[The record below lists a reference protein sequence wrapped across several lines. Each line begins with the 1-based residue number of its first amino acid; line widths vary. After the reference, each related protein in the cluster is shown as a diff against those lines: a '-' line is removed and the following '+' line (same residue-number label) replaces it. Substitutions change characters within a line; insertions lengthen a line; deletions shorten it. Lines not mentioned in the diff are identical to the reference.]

1 MNSFFLKKIVEKV
14 VTIEIICTLRL
25 CLFWLKT
32 FSENPFTWNRVF
44 DCAWK
49 IDFSGKSFTL
59 TWKIFSTSVL
69 PSSHFQRRAKRERE
83 RERTHRCANRER
95 ERERERDCAVEFE
108 IKPVRSPSSSPPR
121 DGEIAPRTH
130 ELIDSPRPPARSR
143 HEPTNRSPSSS
154 PPRDGEIATNPR
166 TDRPTSSTGEIATRT
181 HEPID
186 PSLILTDEPT
196 NWLRHDWSCDF
207 DFFFFWFLFLVLFI
221 CFNYL

>member
-1 MNSFFLKKIVEKV
+1 M
-14 VTIEIICTLRL
+14 TIEIICTLRL

-49 IDFSGKSFTL
+49 IEFFGKSFTL

-95 ERERERDCAVEFE
+95 ERDCAVEFE

-130 ELIDSPRPPARSR
+130 ELIDPPCPPVRSR
-143 HEPTNRSPSSS
+143 HEPKNRSTHLVHW
-154 PPRDGEIATNPR
+154 RDRDTNPW
-166 TDRPTSSTGEIATRT
+166 TDRPIPHPHRRT
-181 HEPID
+181 HKPIA
-186 PSLILTDEPT
+186 PRLVL
-196 NWLRHDWSCDF
+196 W
-207 DFFFFWFLFLVLFI
+207 FWFLFLVLFI

>member
-1 MNSFFLKKIVEKV
+1 MNSFFFLKKIVEKV

-83 RERTHRCANRER
+83 REKGLTDVQTERER
-95 ERERERDCAVEFE
+95 ERERERLRCRVRDQAGQIVVLVPSTWRWDRATNPRTDWPTSSIGE
-108 IKPVRSPSSSPPR
+108 ITPRTQEPIDPPR
-121 DGEIAPRTH
+121 P
-130 ELIDSPRPPARSR
+130 LARSR
-143 HEPTNRSPSSS
+143 HEPMNRSTHPSSS
-154 PPRDGEIATNPR
+154 PTNPR
-166 TDRPTSSTGEIATRT
+166 TDRAT
-181 HEPID
+181 IGLVI
-186 PSLILTDEPT
+186 LI
-196 NWLRHDWSCDF
+196 
-207 DFFFFWFLFLVLFI
+207 FFFFWFLFLVLFI

>member
-166 TDRPTSSTGEIATRT
+166 TDRPTSSTGEIATQT